1 MQFKNFLSAA
11 LLGLL
16 ATGCNRV
23 DFKKTKSGLPYKI
36 YSEKKGPTL
45 RSGEVVK
52 IHYTVTITNNGKD
65 SVLQAT
71 RNTGGPIYMPV
82 NTSQS
87 QPYDISEIVPLL
99 RKGDSVVVVQAVD
112 TFLRRSPQ
120 GAPPFFKKGGKL
132 TTTLRIV
139 DVFADQ
145 QAARMDEIKEREN
158 VFNTDKTVQ
167 AQLQKDAQTLQ
178 SYFQQN
184 NIQATKTPAGAYLQ
198 TLSAGAGP
206 RVQSGDVVEVFYTGR
221 TIDGARPFDSNV
233 DTSFHHT
240 EPLTVRVGEGQMMRG
255 FEDALAQ
262 MKEGDKARVYIPS
275 PLAYGAQGIPQA
287 GIGPNAILVFDV
299 ETRRI
304 KPKGEQD
311 VPPPPPAR

>member
-36 YSEKKGPTL
+36 YSDKKGATL
-45 RSGEVVK
+45 RTGEVVK
-52 IHYTVTITNNGKD
+52 IHYTVKITNNGKD
-65 SVLQAT
+65 SVLQST
-71 RNTGGPIYMPV
+71 RTSGGPVYMPV

-87 QPYDISEIVPLL
+87 QPYDISEIVPML

-112 TFLRRSPQ
+112 TFLRRSPA

-139 DVFADQ
+139 DVYPSQ
-145 QAARMDEIKEREN
+145 EAARLDERKEREN
-158 VFNTDKTVQ
+158 SFNTDKTIQ

-178 SYFQQN
+178 AFFQQN
-184 NIQATKTPAGAYLQ
+184 NIQATKTPAGAYIQML
-198 TLSAGAGP
+198 TPGSGP
-206 RVQSGDVVEVFYTGR
+206 HVQNGDLVNVYYTGR
-221 TIDGARPFDSNV
+221 TMEGKAFDSNT

-240 EPLTVRVGEGQMMRG
+240 EPLMVRVGEGQMMRG
-255 FEDALAQ
+255 FEDALLQ
-262 MKEGDKARVYIPS
+262 MKAGDKARVYIPS
-275 PLAYGAQGIPQA
+275 SLAYGAQGIPQA

-299 ETRRI
+299 EPRSI
-304 KPKGEQD
+304 QPKGGAQA
-311 VPPPPPAR
+311 VPPPPPAH